1 MIRVAVTGAK
11 GRMGSNIIRTI
22 TQQKD
27 MLLVA
32 AIEKEGDKDRGK
44 DIGELLGIGKLDV
57 ALSTSDELEEVLKS
71 SKADVL
77 VDFTFPEPC
86 LRAVKIASKNNVNLV
101 IGTTGFTK
109 EQITEIENAV
119 KENNVSAVLSPN
131 MATGV
136 NVFFKI
142 VEQLAKILGE
152 EYDVEIIEAHHRFKK
167 DAPSG
172 TALKAAELIANAL
185 NINLE
190 ENAIYGRRGFVGER
204 KKGIIGLHA
213 VRAGDIVGEHTVL
226 FAGEGERLE
235 ITHRAHSRQAFVNGA
250 IKAIRFIHGKKDGK
264 IYSTFDVLGL
274 R

>member
-1 MIRVAVTGAK
+1 MIKVAVTGAK

-22 TQQKD
+22 VQQED

-32 AIEKEGDKDRGK
+32 AIEKEGDRDRGK
-44 DIGELLGIGKLDV
+44 DIGELLGAGKLNV
-57 ALSTSDELEEVLKS
+57 TLSTSDELEEVLKAT
-71 SKADVL
+71 KPEVL
-77 VDFTFPEPC
+77 VDFTSPEPC
-86 LRAVKIASKNNVNLV
+86 VRAARIAAENNVNLV

-109 EQITEIENAV
+109 EQIAEIENAV

-152 EYDVEIIEAHHRFKK
+152 EYDIEIIEAHHRFKK

-172 TALKAAELIANAL
+172 TALKAAELIAEAL
-185 NINLE
+185 EIDLE

-235 ITHRAHSRQAFVNGA
+235 ITHRAHSRQAFVSGA
-250 IKAIRFIHGKKDGK
+250 IKAVRFIHDKKDGK
-264 IYSTFDVLGL
+264 VYSTFDVLGL